1 MTEQLPGTL
10 AYEYSSDEPGDM
22 CWDSFLGLVR
32 EGCAVYR
39 VPDLMIDVS
48 RTFQRTEF
56 GGLVLRVHIV
66 DGVRVGYL
74 CDSPP
79 RPPSKLE
86 ETIALAEAT
95 SAELIKQRLIR
106 FLRWPCHGAGLLYEW
121 GEVVDELLDASEDAT
136 PNTVDAAPSRM

>member
-1 MTEQLPGTL
+1 MIDQLPGTL
-10 AYEYSSDEPGDM
+10 AYEYSSDEPGDG

-39 VPDLMIDVS
+39 VPNLRTDVG
-48 RTFQRTEF
+48 RTFQRTEL
-56 GGLVLRVHIV
+56 GGLTLRVHLV

-79 RPPSKLE
+79 RPPSKLM

-95 SAELIKQRLIR
+95 PAELIKQRLLK
-106 FLRWPCHGAGLLYEW
+106 FLRWPSHGVGLLYEW
-121 GEVVDELLDASEDAT
+121 GEVVDELLDESEDT
-136 PNTVDAAPSRM
+136 

>member
-1 MTEQLPGTL
+1 MTDRLPLPGTL

-39 VPDLMIDVS
+39 VPNLDTDVG
-48 RTFQRTEF
+48 RTFQRTEL
-56 GGLVLRVHIV
+56 GGLTLR
-66 DGVRVGYL
+66 L

-86 ETIALAEAT
+86 EIIALAEAT
-95 SAELIKQRLIR
+95 PAELIKQRLIK

-121 GEVVDELLDASEDAT
+121 GEVVDELLDESEDT
-136 PNTVDAAPSRM
+136 

>member
-1 MTEQLPGTL
+1 MNQLPGTL

-32 EGCAVYR
+32 EGCVVYR
-39 VPDLMIDVS
+39 VPDFHTDIG
-48 RTFQRTEF
+48 RTFQRIEL
-56 GGLVLRVHIV
+56 GGLTLRVHLV
-66 DGVRVGYL
+66 NGVRVGYL

-95 SAELIKQRLIR
+95 PAELIKQRLLR
-106 FLRWPCHGAGLLYEW
+106 FLRWPSHGAGLLYEW
-121 GEVVDELLDASEDAT
+121 GEVVAELLDESEDT
-136 PNTVDAAPSRM
+136 